1 MAAVAVDAVAGQ
13 RASVMVARGVVGSV
27 DQRRSWV
34 LTWAC
39 CNWRVREA
47 HMRSR
52 GLCRFHMLKSAT
64 CGPSSVTMRNTW
76 PAGTFQAKPLRIGTT
91 CDSTS
96 WRCAG
101 SAIRN
106 GLVHGMEP
114 LLT

>member
-1 MAAVAVDAVAGQ
+1 M
-13 RASVMVARGVVGSV
+13 
-27 DQRRSWV
+27 V

-39 CNWRVREA
+39 CSWRVREA

-96 WRCAG
+96 RRCAG
-101 SAIRN
+101 SAIR
-106 GLVHGMEP
+106 ER
-114 LLT
+114 